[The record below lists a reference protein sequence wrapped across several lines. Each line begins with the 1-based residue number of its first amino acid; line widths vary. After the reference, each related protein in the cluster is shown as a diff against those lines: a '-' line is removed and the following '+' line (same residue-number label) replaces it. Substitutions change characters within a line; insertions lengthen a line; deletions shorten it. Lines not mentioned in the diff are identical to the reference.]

1 MLHQVRAEAL
11 LRELERRS
19 GLHIL
24 TAEEE
29 RELAAL
35 RREVD
40 ELREILALIV
50 SITRQQAQADVAT
63 MRRQLETAL
72 VPLER
77 RDPAQPL
84 RAWCTNRPSLTLR
97 P

>member
-1 MLHQVRAEAL
+1 MHNSRRVVLHPRYVEAL
-11 LRELERRS
+11 RNTLREARAD
-19 GLHIL
+19 LHAQQFQFL
-24 TAEEE
+24 CEVAD
-29 RELAAL
+29 L
-35 RREVD
+35 RRELD

-72 VPLER
+72 VRLER

-84 RAWCTNRPSLTLR
+84 H
-97 P
+97 